1 MLRTNKITPWL
12 YLTPMLLV
20 LVFAFGYPLVSI
32 FNFSF
37 RRIRGASWAVHRL

>member
-12 YLTPMLLV
+12 FLTPMLL
-20 LVFAFGYPLVSI
+20 LLIFAFGYPLVSI

-37 RRIRGASWAVHRL
+37 RRIRGASWAIHRL